1 MIIIKRNG
9 EVVPFDKDKIIAA
22 INKAFIEVDG

>member
-1 MIIIKRNG
+1 MVIKRNG
-9 EVVPFDKDKIIAA
+9 TKVPFNEKKIINA